1 MAAETFPQMSISAE
15 WEVANL
21 WNHYFYR
28 VFRLQNR
35 TNFSPQKRKI
45 VKIPIFLGSF
55 MSMIFGGSTLAKELP
70 QKKQFYT
77 GFIGVLRDF
86 DKGLAQVGLG

>member
-1 MAAETFPQMSISAE
+1 
-15 WEVANL
+15 
-21 WNHYFYR
+21 
-28 VFRLQNR
+28 
-35 TNFSPQKRKI
+35 
-45 VKIPIFLGSF
+45 

-70 QKKQFYT
+70 KKKQFYT